1 MYYVICYKKSS
12 QDIRPVNLTK
22 DMLDIIGYLFNNGAN
37 PTVKCNVDWTPRD
50 FATQSNFKLG
60 AALFGNL
67 NYINLSLVLSK
78 LYFRNFGTY
87 LVKGECQ

>member
-1 MYYVICYKKSS
+1 
-12 QDIRPVNLTK
+12 
-22 DMLDIIGYLFNNGAN
+22 MLDIIGYLFNNGAN

-67 NYINLSLVLSK
+67 NYINLSLALSK

>member
-1 MYYVICYKKSS
+1 M
-12 QDIRPVNLTK
+12 
-22 DMLDIIGYLFNNGAN
+22 DMLDIIGYLFNNGGD
-37 PTVKCNVDWTPRD
+37 PTVKCNVGWTPRD
-50 FATQSNFKLG
+50 IATQSNFKLG

-67 NYINLSLVLSK
+67 NYINPSLALSK